1 MGSATIGVGGNVSSL
16 IWLLTSQARTIEN
29 TRYELTSH
37 TIKPAA
43 DRGSAVLVN
52 NLRGISTTVM
62 TKVVSEPSTE
72 RLPRT
77 GLAVLFRM
85 ALQRRNVH
93 AIRADRPDMRMIKKP
108 R

>member
-16 IWLLTSQARTIEN
+16 IWLPTSQARTIEN
-29 TRYELTSH
+29 TQYELTYH

-62 TKVVSEPSTE
+62 TKVVSESSTE